1 MLLAGV
7 LLADNSVLLFFN
19 LKKKNQPGV
28 PPASQSQSKVPC
40 INCWQS
46 EEIKGVLLSYVSA
59 GSELLSL
66 EMFLADLV
74 ATKLLTSNND
84 SLSEPLQVTEIGSH
98 S

>member
-1 MLLAGV
+1 MFSCFLA
-7 LLADNSVLLFFN
+7 
-19 LKKKNQPGV
+19 LKKYQPGV
-28 PPASQSQSKVPC
+28 PHPPQSQSKVPC

-46 EEIKGVLLSYVSA
+46 EDIKGVLLSHVSA

-74 ATKLLTSNND
+74 GTKLLTSNND
-84 SLSEPLQVTEIGSH
+84 SLSDPLQVTEIGSQ

>member
-19 LKKKNQPGV
+19 LKKKINLGSPS
-28 PPASQSQSKVPC
+28 SQSQSKVPC